1 MAEYSSYEAL
11 FAALQQSINETMV
24 DEVATS
30 AKETMQA
37 EIQDVVYGVY
47 TPKVY
52 ERRYDN
58 GGLIDEENY
67 HSELVADGTVA
78 ITNDTPINDVYG
90 GTEPP
95 SLAEQIITGQGY
107 NYQGYGSGAYLQPRD
122 FISATEEALI
132 QTGAHVE
139 ALKTGL
145 TKRGFEVK

>member
-24 DEVATS
+24 DEVATV

-78 ITNDTPINDVYG
+78 ITNDTPINSAYG
-90 GTEPP
+90 GDDST
-95 SLAEQIITGQGY
+95 SLTEQIITGQGY
-107 NYQGYGSGAYLQPRD
+107 TYQGYGSGAYLQPRD
-122 FISATEEALI
+122 FIAATEDDLI

-139 ALKTGL
+139 ALKVGL
-145 TKRGFEVK
+145 SKRGFEVK